1 MANYLN
7 QSQPE
12 LAQSKTESPHQEA
25 MIKACEEGRLDEL
38 EKLFDEHGVKYG
50 DDPVW
55 RTLANEHGFNRGDGP
70 IWRTE
75 PEGAP
80 ETHKLFASAIINGHL
95 SIIRYL
101 KLIYPKYNFDNG
113 WIVHALFEKPDFQV
127 LELICSY
134 SPTIVNYSSDNHM
147 TTIVSIACAGG
158 PKNAPFVKFLFDRGA
173 DASRNE
179 GYAWHFGGDMLDA
192 IEHNQP
198 IEIIQLMLPTIDN
211 LSFPIFAAVSRKRAD
226 ALEVMLN
233 EELRRG
239 QTHAELP
246 SAKKLLDEMREKGDE
261 QLIAV
266 AERHVSKV
274 EQRIKKSTRGKACS
288 SPKWWP
294 FRADA
299 MSKDKVDAQN
309 PVNPTTATKVDA
321 QNSTN
326 PTTTVGAGVSTWWH
340 RLSLGGSR
348 PQPADEKAGK
358 HKEELETSTSDE
370 DSLKEHKPAKI

>member
-1 MANYLN
+1 MAESLR
-7 QSQPE
+7 QSQLEPA
-12 LAQSKTESPHQEA
+12 LPKAQPPHQEA

-38 EKLFDEHGVKYG
+38 EKLFNEHGVKCG

-55 RTLANEHGFNRGDGP
+55 TTLLNSHGVNRSDDP
-70 IWRTE
+70 IWKTDS
-75 PEGAP
+75 EGAP
-80 ETHKLFASAIINGHL
+80 ETNKLFTSAIVNGHL

-101 KLIYPKYNFDNG
+101 KLIYPKYNLNNG
-113 WIVHALFEKPDFQV
+113 CTVHALFEKPDLQV
-127 LELICSY
+127 LELVCSY
-134 SPTIVNYSSDNHM
+134 SPEIVNFCYDDHM
-147 TTIVSIACAGG
+147 TTTVSKACRGG
-158 PKNAPFVKFLFDRGA
+158 PDNAPFVKFLFDRGA

-239 QTHAELP
+239 YRNIDLP
-246 SAKKLLDEMREKGDE
+246 FAQKLLDETREKGDE

-266 AERHVSKV
+266 AERHISNV
-274 EQRIKKSTRGKACS
+274 EQRIKKSTKGKACS

-299 MSKDKVDAQN
+299 KSKDKVDAPN
-309 PVNPTTATKVDA
+309 PV
-321 QNSTN
+321 S
-326 PTTTVGAGVSTWWH
+326 PTTTTKLDAQKSVDPTNAVGAGVPKWWQ
-340 RLSLGGSR
+340 RLSLGGSM
-348 PQPADEKAGK
+348 PQSADEKAGK
-358 HKEELETSTSDE
+358 HKDEPDTSSSDE
-370 DSLKEHKPAKI
+370 DSLQESKPTKS

>member
-1 MANYLN
+1 MAQSLS

-12 LAQSKTESPHQEA
+12 PASPKAQSPHQDA
-25 MIKACEEGRLDEL
+25 MIKACEEGRLVEL
-38 EKLFDEHGVKYG
+38 EKLFDEHGVKCG
-50 DDPVW
+50 DDP
-55 RTLANEHGFNRGDGP
+55 
-70 IWRTE
+70 IWKTNSQ
-75 PEGAP
+75 GAP
-80 ETHKLFASAIINGHL
+80 ETNKLFTSAIVNGHL

-101 KLIYPKYNFDNG
+101 KLIYPKYNLNNG
-113 WIVHALFEKPDFQV
+113 CIVHALFEKPNLQV
-127 LELICSY
+127 LELVCSY
-134 SPTIVNYSSDNHM
+134 SPEIVNFCYDDHM
-147 TTIVSIACAGG
+147 TTTVSKACRGG
-158 PKNAPFVKFLFDRGA
+158 PDNAPFVKFLFDHGA

-192 IEHNQP
+192 LEHNQP
-198 IEIIQLMLPTIDN
+198 IEIIQLMVPTIDN
-211 LSFPIFAAVSRKRAD
+211 LGFPIISAVSSKRAD

-246 SAKKLLDEMREKGDE
+246 SAKRLLDEMREKGHE

-299 MSKDKVDAQN
+299 KSKDRVDAQN
-309 PVNPTTATKVDA
+309 SVKLATTTKVDA
-321 QNSTN
+321 QKSTD
-326 PTTTVGAGVSTWWH
+326 PTTTVGAGFSTWWH
-340 RLSLGGSR
+340 RLSHSGSR
-348 PQPADEKAGK
+348 PQPTDEKEGT
-358 HKEELETSTSDE
+358 HKEDPDISSSEE
-370 DSLKEHKPAKI
+370 DSLKESKPMKS